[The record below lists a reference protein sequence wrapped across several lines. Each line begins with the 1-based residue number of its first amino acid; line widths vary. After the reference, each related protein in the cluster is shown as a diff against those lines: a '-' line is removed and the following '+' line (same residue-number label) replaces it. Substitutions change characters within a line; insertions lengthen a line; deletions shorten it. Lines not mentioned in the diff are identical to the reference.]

1 MTPVLVPVDMRPAR
15 PAPRRGK
22 DQAAAI
28 PWAELHCHSSYSFL
42 DGVATPAELVA
53 EAARLG
59 LEVLALTDHDG
70 MYGVPQFA
78 QAAARLRETGVALG
92 TVFGAEL
99 SVPGGYG
106 GAGAPP
112 VRGGLRG
119 AAPPDQHSNHL
130 LVLARDPEGYA
141 RLCTAISTAQL
152 AGGAKG
158 HPVYD
163 TDALAG
169 AHGGHWVVLTGCR
182 QGAVPAA
189 LAAGGPDAAWRE
201 LTKLTERFGHENVMV
216 ELNCRR
222 DPGDDERNDMLARL
236 AALADV
242 GVVAAGNVHFAAPV
256 QARLGPPGRHPA
268 GRDPGPPQPGR
279 DGRLAVRG
287 GHRLP
292 AVRRGDGRAAPALPG
307 RA

>member
-106 GAGAPP
+106 GAG
-112 VRGGLRG
+112 
-119 AAPPDQHSNHL
+119 
-130 LVLARDPEGYA
+130 
-141 RLCTAISTAQL
+141 
-152 AGGAKG
+152 
-158 HPVYD
+158 
-163 TDALAG
+163 
-169 AHGGHWVVLTGCR
+169 
-182 QGAVPAA
+182 
-189 LAAGGPDAAWRE
+189 
-201 LTKLTERFGHENVMV
+201 
-216 ELNCRR
+216 
-222 DPGDDERNDMLARL
+222 
-236 AALADV
+236 
-242 GVVAAGNVHFAAPV
+242 
-256 QARLGPPGRHPA
+256 
-268 GRDPGPPQPGR
+268 GPPQPPPPPPPPPPC
-279 DGRLAVRG
+279 ASASG
-287 GHRLP
+287 GPPPRTNTAIICWSWP
-292 AVRRGDGRAAPALPG
+292 GIRKATPGCARRSAPPSWRAGRRGIRSTTPTRWPARTAATG
-307 RA
+307 WC